1 MALILYILAIAASKG
16 SALFFIK
23 RLVASKLHR
32 MVISGLSV
40 LLAVWAIATVLT
52 TALRCGL
59 PHSWT
64 KGEGKCLSI
73 VSIFPVVLI
82 SLVSLP

>member
-1 MALILYILAIAASKG
+1 MYVAAILYILAIATSKA

-32 MVISGLSV
+32 MVIHMLSV
-40 LLAVWAIATVLT
+40 ILIIWAIASVLT

-59 PHSWT
+59 SHPWARAEGECLDMVSVSW
-64 KGEGKCLSI
+64 
-73 VSIFPVVLI
+73 
-82 SLVSLP
+82 